1 MPLPDAPDYSQRI
14 YELLKE
20 TDLENLSYAQFQAV
34 AEKIFIEPENED
46 EMRRLVLVQL
56 ARMAVRGDWDG
67 FLTGGG
73 GGGGAPTDAEYVV
86 MTLNGT
92 LTNER
97 VLTAGSGITIT
108 DGGAGST
115 VTIAASGGSGSSIPH
130 SAGDMGSSFDTLMA
144 SGGSFGGNTMSTSTY
159 TWNNSYVHFVPI
171 IFPKAVS
178 LTNIQ
183 YSINSGS
190 FTGKL
195 GIYSA
200 NSNGSPDSL
209 LVESG
214 LQSGVGTGFYSAGI
228 STTAVSTNTL
238 YWLAIAQGTTSSSVG
253 LRAMKNDA
261 QGGNYVYVT
270 DISAFN
276 SLQMRTSVQVGT
288 DTGLPTTITTSEL
301 ESLYGLHPLMGVGF

>member
-1 MPLPDAPDYSQRI
+1 MPLPDANNYSMRI

-20 TDLENLSYAQFQAV
+20 TDLENLSYSQFRGV
-34 AEKIFIEPENED
+34 AEKLFIEPENED

-73 GGGGAPTDAEYVV
+73 GGGGAPTNAEYVV
-86 MTLNGT
+86 MSLNGT

-97 VLTAGSGITIT
+97 VLTAGSGISIT

-115 VTIAASGGSGSSIPH
+115 VTIAASGGSGSAIPPG
-130 SAGDMGSSFDTLMA
+130 AGDMGSSFDTLMA
-144 SGGSFGGNTMSTSTY
+144 SGGFFGGNTMSTSTF
-159 TWNNSYVHFVPI
+159 TWNNSFVHFVPI
-171 IFPKAVS
+171 IFPKAVT
-178 LTNIQ
+178 LTSIQ
-183 YSINSGS
+183 YSITSGS

-209 LVESG
+209 QVESA
-214 LQSGVGTGFYSAGI
+214 LQSGVGSGYYSAGI
-228 STTAVSTNTL
+228 SSTAVSANTL
-238 YWLAIAQGTTSSSVG
+238 YWLAIAQGDTSSSVG

-261 QGGNYVYVT
+261 QGGNYVYIT
-270 DISAFN
+270 DISNFN
-276 SLQMRTSVQVGT
+276 ALQMRTSVQVGT
-288 DTGLPTTITTSEL
+288 DTALPTTITTSEL
-301 ESLYGLHPLMGVGF
+301 ESLYGLHPMMGVGF